1 MRMNDASDSVL
12 IQATLAGDESAFAEL
27 IARYQRAV
35 WGTVRRVLNDPA
47 EAEDAVQEIFLRALV
62 SLGRFDARYP
72 FGPWILRI
80 AANHCI
86 DQLRRR
92 KTRRHRL
99 WSDLSESEQAR
110 VVTRTAVRPNPEQV
124 SDEERATYLQLAQSL
139 LDRLKPKQ
147 RVAFVLREIEG
158 RSYQAVAEVMGI
170 SEPTARVLV
179 HRARAA
185 LHSAFRRH
193 QAGVNRGR
201 QNEEALR
208 LV

>member
-1 MRMNDASDSVL
+1 MRMIDASDSAL

-27 IARYQRAV
+27 IGRYQRAV
-35 WGTVRRVLNDPA
+35 WGTVHRVLNDPA

-62 SLGRFDARYP
+62 SLGRFDGRYP
-72 FGPWILRI
+72 FGPWMLRI

-92 KTRRHRL
+92 KARRHRL
-99 WSDLSESEQAR
+99 WSDLSESEQAQI
-110 VVTRTAVRPNPEQV
+110 VKKMAAPPELERL
-124 SDEERATYLQLAQSL
+124 SEEDRALYLDLAQSL
-139 LDRLKPKQ
+139 LDRLKAKH

-158 RSYQAVAEVMGI
+158 RSYQAVAEIMGI
-170 SEPTARVLV
+170 SESTARVWV
-179 HRARAA
+179 CRARSA
-185 LHSAFRRH
+185 LHTAFRRH
-193 QAGVNRGR
+193 QAAVNKGN

>member
-1 MRMNDASDSVL
+1 MSEASDSAL
-12 IQATLAGDESAFAEL
+12 IQATQQGDESAFAEL
-27 IARYQRAV
+27 IGRYQRAV
-35 WGTVRRVLNDPA
+35 WGTVHRVLNNPA

-62 SLGRFDARYP
+62 SLGKFDPRYP

-92 KTRRHRL
+92 KSRRHRL
-99 WSDLSESEQAR
+99 WSDLSESEQAEIA
-110 VVTRTAVRPNPEQV
+110 TKMAVRPELDGV
-124 SDEERATYLQLAQSL
+124 SEEDRAIYVDLAQSL
-139 LDRLKPKQ
+139 LDRLKGKH

-158 RSYQAVAEVMGI
+158 RSYDMVAEIMGI
-170 SEPTARVLV
+170 SESTARVWV
-179 HRARAA
+179 CRARAG

-193 QAGVNRGR
+193 QAAVERGK